1 MLLLKP
7 NKSQMKMD
15 MKNLNKLPLLFIR
28 IRKKIQE
35 KQIEHRALSALD
47 FLMEKMTLFR
57 DII

>member
-7 NKSQMKMD
+7 TKVNENG
-15 MKNLNKLPLLFIR
+15 MKNSNKLPLLFIR

>member
-7 NKSQMKMD
+7 TKVNENG

-35 KQIEHRALSALD
+35 KQIEHRALSALN

>member
-7 NKSQMKMD
+7 TKVNENG

-47 FLMEKMTLFR
+47 FLMEKMSLFR

>member
-7 NKSQMKMD
+7 TKVNENG

-35 KQIEHRALSALD
+35 KQLEHRALSALD

>member
-7 NKSQMKMD
+7 IKVNENG

>member
-1 MLLLKP
+1 MLRLKP
-7 NKSQMKMD
+7 TKVNENG

>member
-7 NKSQMKMD
+7 TKVNENG

-35 KQIEHRALSALD
+35 KQIEHRALSSLD

>member
-7 NKSQMKMD
+7 TKVNENG

>member
-7 NKSQMKMD
+7 TKVNENG

-47 FLMEKMTLFR
+47 CLMEKMTLFR